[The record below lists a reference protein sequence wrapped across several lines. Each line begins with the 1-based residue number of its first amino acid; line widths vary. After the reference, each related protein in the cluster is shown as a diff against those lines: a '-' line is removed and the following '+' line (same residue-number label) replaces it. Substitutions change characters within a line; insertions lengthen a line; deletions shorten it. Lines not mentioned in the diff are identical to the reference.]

1 MMNAQYWKAAQDG
14 KVNCCLCPH
23 NCSIGPGHT
32 GVCRVRVNKEGTLI
46 AANYG
51 RVSSM
56 AMDPVEKKPL
66 YHFYPGRDIFSIG
79 TVGCNLR
86 CSYCQNYTISQQEAP
101 TRLLSPDQAVQL
113 VLNQG
118 PNCIGIAFTYNE
130 PFMWYEYVLAT
141 AKKARAAGVKTVMV
155 TNGFVRDE
163 PLQELLQFIDA
174 MNIDLK
180 AFSESTYRKLCGGS
194 LQPVLDTVEAA
205 VRFGCHVEATT
216 LIIPTYN
223 DSAAEI
229 ESLSKWLAN
238 LSPQIPLHLSRY
250 FPQYKLSLPPT
261 PLKTLEQAF
270 NIARASLNYV
280 YIGNADLGLGRN
292 TCCPRCGA
300 TLIKRQGYSVRL
312 IGLKE
317 GGSCANCGFTLTLV
331 TD

>member
-292 TCCPRCGA
+292 TCCPCCGA